1 MLGSARNVLMKASSP
16 DALPGSA
23 MALYSLNE
31 GSGLTSADSS
41 GNSRTLTLNGASWDA
56 SGHTGAALTNT
67 TTNQGA
73 KANFPSTPSAITIM
87 AWVKPLNLAT
97 GTTHFAFGFIDNG
110 SNTSV
115 AIFTQRGDFGTP
127 NVLQGNIRVASS
139 LKSLTAP
146 ALTVGTW
153 THTALTYDGSVIT
166 LYKDG
171 VSAATLAASGV
182 INTIDFICIAGGDTN
197 GNYDSDVVVDDV
209 RVYDSALMAG
219 QIVTG
224 MNTPVA

>member
-1 MLGSARNVLMKASSP
+1 MLGSARSVLMKHTDP
-16 DALPGSA
+16 DALPGGA
-23 MALYSLNE
+23 LALYGLNE

-41 GNSRTLTLNGASWDA
+41 GNNRTLTLNGASWDA

-73 KANFPSTPSAITIM
+73 KAGFPSTPAAITIM
-87 AWVKPLNLAT
+87 GWVKPLNLAS

-127 NVLQGNIRVASS
+127 NVLQGNIRVAST
-139 LKSLTAP
+139 LRSLTAP
-146 ALTVGTW
+146 ALTVGVW
-153 THTALTYDGSVIT
+153 THTALTYDGANIV

-171 VSAATLAASGV
+171 TAVANLAASGV
-182 INTIDFICIAGGDTN
+182 INTIDTICIAGGDTN

-209 RVYDSALMAG
+209 RAYGSALTPG

-224 MNTPVA
+224 MNTPIT